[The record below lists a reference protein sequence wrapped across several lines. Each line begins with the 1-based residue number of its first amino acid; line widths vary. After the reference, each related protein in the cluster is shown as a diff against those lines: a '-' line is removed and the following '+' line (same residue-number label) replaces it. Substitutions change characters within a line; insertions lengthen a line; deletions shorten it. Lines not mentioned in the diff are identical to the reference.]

1 MEQKE
6 AVAQKRKRSGDRISE
21 IVDLAEAQILAMG
34 TLPLSIQAI
43 ADAMGSSRALVYAYF
58 SDQNALIDA
67 VLMRAIRRLD
77 DAGFTEACRVGDAAE
92 RLVAATSI
100 YLDHVVEH
108 GPVLHHI
115 GREVP
120 RAVTLSPAARGYRA
134 RMIHRLAGAL
144 KRDLS
149 LPPREALILVELL
162 AAIPEELARLIR
174 RDELSIDDAHATNRR
189 LVLAGIDSLRPTTD
203 GAPV

>member
-1 MEQKE
+1 MEQQE
-6 AVAQKRKRSGDRISE
+6 AVPQKRKRSGDRISE
-21 IVDLAEAQILAMG
+21 IVDLAEAQILATG

-67 VLMRAIRRLD
+67 VMVRAIERLD
-77 DAGFTEACRVGDAAE
+77 EAGFTAACRTGDAAD
-92 RLVAATSI
+92 RLIAATSI

-108 GPVLHHI
+108 GPVLHYI

-120 RAVTLSPAARGYRA
+120 RTVTLPEAVRSYRGTT
-134 RMIHRLAGAL
+134 IHSLAGAL
-144 KRDLS
+144 KRELS

-162 AAIPEELARLIR
+162 GAIPEELARLVR
-174 RDELSIDDAHATNRR
+174 RGELSCEDAHATNRR
-189 LVLAGIDSLRPTTD
+189 LVLAGIDSLRPT
-203 GAPV
+203 AL

>member
-1 MEQKE
+1 MEQQD

-21 IVDLAEAQILAMG
+21 IVDLAEAQILATG

-67 VLMRAIRRLD
+67 VLVRTIQRLD
-77 DAGFTEACRVGDAAE
+77 DAGFTTACRTGDAAG
-92 RLVAATSI
+92 RLVAAASI

-108 GPVLHHI
+108 GPLLHYI

-120 RAVTLSPAARGYRA
+120 RAVTLPEAVRGYRA
-134 RMIHRLAGAL
+134 TTIRSLAGAL
-144 KRDLS
+144 KRELS

-162 AAIPEELARLIR
+162 GSIPEELARLIR
-174 RDELSIDDAHATNRR
+174 RGELSIDDAHATSRR
-189 LVLAGIDSLRPTTD
+189 LILAGIDSLRPT
-203 GAPV
+203 GG